1 MHYTPEAT
9 SHEAFVTRV
18 KDLMDA
24 RGLSVQKLAL
34 ALNENEGT
42 TKNMLYRGTSCN
54 RERLVA
60 LAGALGSTVEYLATG
75 VGEPDQTS
83 ESVTLI
89 VRSLRELAYEKGLLR
104 EKPDFASEGT
114 FLRTFPL
121 PLQLLQRYG
130 ISPGNARA
138 ARVDT
143 DAMEP
148 YIKPDEIVVVDIAD
162 TTLTEGNFILTH
174 HGSVIVR
181 SVSPVSDLMSFN
193 VANVRYSGMAFS
205 PEELASGEARVPK
218 VVGRVRFK
226 ISTTSL

>member
-9 SHEAFVTRV
+9 SHDAFVTRV
-18 KDLMDA
+18 KDLMDI

-34 ALNENEGT
+34 ALEESEAT

-60 LAGALGSTVEYLATG
+60 LAGALGCSVEYLATG
-75 VGEPDQTS
+75 IGEPDNS
-83 ESVTLI
+83 FESVSLI
-89 VRSLRELAYEKGLLR
+89 VRSLRELAFEKGLLEER
-104 EKPDFASEGT
+104 PEVDTQAS
-114 FLRTFPL
+114 FLRTFPI
-121 PLQLLQRYG
+121 PLQLLAQYG
-130 ISPGNARA
+130 ISPANARA

-148 YIKPDEIVVVDIAD
+148 YIARNEIVVVDIAD
-162 TTLTEGNFILTH
+162 TELTEGNFVLALL
-174 HGSVIVR
+174 GSVVVR
-181 SVSPVSDLMSFN
+181 SVSPVGDRFVFTVANPRYPGMSFTPERL
-193 VANVRYSGMAFS
+193 AN
-205 PEELASGEARVPK
+205 PEGRVPK